1 MKKDKIIKNIIN
13 TDADSNL
20 KGIGLQKLRAV
31 KRLLEALLNDNK
43 FVFCAIEYVDDVI
56 EIDMGSSIS
65 KITTEQN
72 KNYATPFSLNSHEVK
87 NSLRIFFDTWR
98 KVENDEKISFVF
110 YTNTSISRENKVG
123 EIKRLGLELPNEPI
137 LRLLI
142 EKKYDKAMPIV
153 IPILKHYYIEQY
165 RKHKCDDINYYEE
178 ELNDMEEKDWI
189 NFFNLIE
196 WRFEEDDEAEITKNL
211 ELLVEELCKK
221 FYVEIKYSKKIL
233 SCIKDLVESQSLKD
247 NFLDKVVHVA
257 QIEVLFKDFALEAKV
272 EEKLDPVHKKWDEIE
287 ISDIRDLEKKI
298 LNVCQDFDTDE
309 LDELQDNYIEGKFE
323 QTSYSEKREVKAYNY
338 RIYKECK
345 KQIRHILKGK
355 EECKF
360 NEEEIEKI
368 IENLTDISEKHI
380 LDKSKTYKIPYKDR
394 DMVKKTILILFQEC
408 FLALDK
414 VGEKNG

>member
-13 TDADSNL
+13 TDADSSL

-56 EIDMGSSIS
+56 EIDMGSPTS

-72 KNYATPFSLNSHEVK
+72 KNYATPFSINSTEVK

-110 YTNTSISRENKVG
+110 YTNTSICKEHRVG
-123 EIKRLGLELPNEPI
+123 EIKRLNLKLPDEPI
-137 LRLLI
+137 LELLI
-142 EKKYDKAMPIV
+142 GKRYDEALPIV
-153 IPILKHYYIEQY
+153 IPILREYYIEQY
-165 RKHKCDDINYYEE
+165 KKHKSDDISYYEKE
-178 ELNDMEEKDWI
+178 IDDMEEKEWI
-189 NFFNLIE
+189 DFFNLIE
-196 WRFEEDDEAEITKNL
+196 WKFEEDDEFELTKKL

-221 FYVEIKYSKKIL
+221 FYVENKYNKKIL
-233 SCIKDLVESQSLKD
+233 SCIRDLIESQSLNK
-247 NFLDKVVHVA
+247 NFLEKVVHVA
-257 QIEVLFKDFALEAKV
+257 QIEVLFKDFALEAKL
-272 EEKLDPVHKKWDEIE
+272 EERLDPVHKKWDEIE
-287 ISDIRDLEKKI
+287 VNDVRDLEKKI
-298 LNVCQDFDTDE
+298 LSVCEEFDEDE
-309 LDELQDNYIEGKFE
+309 LDELQDSYIEGKFE

-345 KQIRHILKGK
+345 KRIKHILKGK
-355 EECKF
+355 EEYKF
-360 NEEEIEKI
+360 SEEEIGEI
-368 IENLTDISEKHI
+368 IEELTDISEKHI
-380 LDKSKTYKIPYKDR
+380 LDKGKTYKIPYKDR
-394 DMVKKTILILFQEC
+394 DMVKKTILILFEEC